1 MAADSVYSP
10 AHSLLSST
18 RLRLDSTLQELT
30 LHYCCVEMEVPGG
43 HLFECF
49 EQEPLLPGVILAE
62 SGQFAG
68 VISRQRFFERMSRPY
83 SLELFVRRPIRILYE
98 FVSTELLILPG
109 NTPIPIASKLA
120 LERSLD
126 LLYEPI
132 LVELKPGEYQLLAVN
147 QLLLAQSEVHQIA
160 LEALQH
166 SQQALAREK
175 EQLEQ
180 RVLERTHK
188 LTEAL
193 QELKQAQVQLIQ
205 SEKMSS
211 LGQMVA
217 GIAHEINNPVNFI
230 YGNLDY
236 ATKYAQDLL
245 SLVALYQQEYPH
257 LSPNI
262 QQKIESIDLEFLQ
275 DDFPKILESMRM
287 GTQRIRQIVLS
298 LRNFSRLDE
307 ASKKPADLHEGIDST
322 LLILNN
328 RLKQGIEVIKQ
339 YGELPLVECHPAQ
352 INQVF
357 MNLLSNSIDA
367 LLESNQNH
375 SKRITIR
382 TERVGHDRVCIAI
395 ADNGPGIPASIQDKL
410 FDPFFTTKPV
420 GQGTGLGLSICYD
433 IVKKHQGEIRIQR
446 DSRSD
451 PYGNRPQ
458 GAEFQV
464 FLPIR

>member
-1 MAADSVYSP
+1 
-10 AHSLLSST
+10 
-18 RLRLDSTLQELT
+18 
-30 LHYCCVEMEVPGG
+30 
-43 HLFECF
+43 
-49 EQEPLLPGVILAE
+49 
-62 SGQFAG
+62 

-245 SLVALYQQEYPH
+245 SLVALYQQFN
-257 LSPNI
+257 S
-262 QQKIESIDLEFLQ
+262 DL
-275 DDFPKILESMRM
+275 
-287 GTQRIRQIVLS
+287 
-298 LRNFSRLDE
+298 
-307 ASKKPADLHEGIDST
+307 
-322 LLILNN
+322 
-328 RLKQGIEVIKQ
+328 
-339 YGELPLVECHPAQ
+339 
-352 INQVF
+352 
-357 MNLLSNSIDA
+357 
-367 LLESNQNH
+367 
-375 SKRITIR
+375 
-382 TERVGHDRVCIAI
+382 IAI
-395 ADNGPGIPASIQDKL
+395 
-410 FDPFFTTKPV
+410 
-420 GQGTGLGLSICYD
+420 
-433 IVKKHQGEIRIQR
+433 R
-446 DSRSD
+446 
-451 PYGNRPQ
+451 
-458 GAEFQV
+458 
-464 FLPIR
+464 